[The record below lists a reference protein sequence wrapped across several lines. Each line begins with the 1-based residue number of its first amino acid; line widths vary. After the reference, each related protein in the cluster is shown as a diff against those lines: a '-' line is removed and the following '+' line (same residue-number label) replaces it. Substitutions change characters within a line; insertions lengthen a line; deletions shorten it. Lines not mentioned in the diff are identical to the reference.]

1 MQKGDFVR
9 IAYVARLESGEIF
22 DLTDEE
28 LAKKENIYNPNIKYK
43 PVPII
48 VGASFVI
55 PGLDKAVSEM
65 NVGDKKNI
73 EIEPKDAFG
82 ERDSKLV
89 RTVSKS
95 VFRDRLPQPGMIVD
109 FSGQKGRIQSVNG
122 GRVRIDFNNPLS
134 GKKLKYELEITE
146 QITDQEEKIKSIF
159 EFIGAEA
166 KEVKI
171 EAKEVTISIPQLP
184 AEIKQ
189 RVSSL
194 IIEHVK
200 DIEKANFIETYQAK
214 EHKE

>member
-22 DLTDEE
+22 DLTNEE
-28 LAKKENIYNPNIKYK
+28 LAKKEKIFNPNVKYK

-48 VGASFVI
+48 VGAGFVI
-55 PGLDKAVSEM
+55 PGLDKAISEM
-65 NVGDKKNI
+65 NVNDKRDL

-89 RTVSKS
+89 RTVPAS
-95 VFRDRLPQPGMIVD
+95 VFRDRLPQAGMIVD
-109 FSGQKGRIQSVNG
+109 FGGQKGRIQSVNG
-122 GRVRIDFNNPLS
+122 GRVRIDFNNPLA
-134 GKKLKYELEITE
+134 GKKLKYQLELT
-146 QITDQEEKIKSIF
+146 EKISDPQEQVKSIF
-159 EFIGAEA
+159 EFIGVEA

-171 EAKEVTISIPQLP
+171 EEKEATISIPQLP
-184 AEIKQ
+184 SEIKQ

-200 DIEKANFIETYQAK
+200 GIEKTNFVETYEKK
-214 EHKE
+214 E